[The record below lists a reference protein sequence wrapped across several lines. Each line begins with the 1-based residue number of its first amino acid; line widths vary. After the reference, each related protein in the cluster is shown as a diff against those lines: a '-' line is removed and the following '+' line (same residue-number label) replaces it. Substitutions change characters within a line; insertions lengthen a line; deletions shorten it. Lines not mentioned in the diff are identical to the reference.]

1 MKENNLEMLKIH
13 EEMLVEQNR
22 ELKARNEFLERQVN
36 ALKLN
41 NQALTRE
48 RNDLV
53 NRLNN
58 VSIWDLS
65 DEAQEEAGHMLAKA
79 LLGGK

>member
-1 MKENNLEMLKIH
+1 MKENNLEY
-13 EEMLVEQNR
+13 ENES
-22 ELKARNEFLERQVN
+22 LKARNEFLERQVN

-65 DEAQEEAGHMLAKA
+65 EEAQEEAGHMLAKA
-79 LLGGK
+79 LLGGR